1 MTHDSTSNFDAL
13 LLNDPAVAYASRR
26 YDFFSAL
33 TEGLPAKTEIS
44 PYEMIEI
51 IRKGLDKRT
60 IYHLAQLLGITID
73 QICDLVHISAR
84 TLQRKG
90 ESESLGPLVSER
102 ALDLANVLVQGV
114 NALGSIQAM
123 QAWLIAMRPALG
135 GSTPLSLLDTSLG
148 CEMVSDVLGRI
159 EHGVYS

>member
-1 MTHDSTSNFDAL
+1 MAQKSKFQDFVVS
-13 LLNDPAVAYASRR
+13 DPAVAYASKR
-26 YDFFSAL
+26 YDFLSSL
-33 TEGLPAKTEIS
+33 SEGQSTGAEIG
-44 PYEMIEI
+44 PYQMIEV

-60 IYHLAQLLGITID
+60 IYHLAELLGITID

-84 TLQRKG
+84 TLQRKD

-114 NALGSIQAM
+114 NALGSLKAM
-123 QAWLIAMRPALG
+123 QSWLIAIRPALG

-148 CEMVSDVLGRI
+148 CELVSDVLGRI